1 MIDCGLESW
10 SDQTKDYTIGI
21 CVYNVIDCGLESWSD
36 QTKDYTIGICV
47 YNVIDCGL
55 EFWSDQTKDYTIGI
69 CGFFPKHA
77 TFRRESKTVW
87 LEIRIISPSEEKS
100 LLPNTDFLQQVEDY
114 DYLQTDVSVS

>member
-1 MIDCGLESW
+1 MFPCTLYVIWLH
-10 SDQTKDYTIGI
+10 QLY
-21 CVYNVIDCGLESWSD
+21 YVIDCGLESWSD
-36 QTKDYTIGICV
+36 QTKDYK
-47 YNVIDCGL
+47 ID
-55 EFWSDQTKDYTIGI
+55 I

-87 LEIRIISPSEEKS
+87 LEIRIISQSEEKS